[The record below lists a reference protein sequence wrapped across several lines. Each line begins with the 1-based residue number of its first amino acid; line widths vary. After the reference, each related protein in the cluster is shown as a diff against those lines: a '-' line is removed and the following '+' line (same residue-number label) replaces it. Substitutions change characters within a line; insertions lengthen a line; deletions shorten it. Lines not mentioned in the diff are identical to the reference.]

1 MNGKASRPA
10 WVQLEIDMIEL
21 TVAPSL
27 REYAASSASLVSLDP
42 AVMAERGLKAGDL
55 LRISTFR
62 REILGRVDEPND
74 QDRGSGHVRLDRFQ
88 RQALQARL
96 YARVELTPESGRAVK
111 KVRLQPAV
119 DLSTASAHHIEE
131 HLKEELVERRSPVA
145 EGALMFL
152 HFHHS
157 VAGTLFQV
165 VEVQPGA
172 GVVTDDTDVVLD
184 AAPEGF
190 KGNVALEVTFDEVG
204 GLDREIEMV
213 KELVQLPLQFPGIYR
228 QIGIPPVRGVIL
240 YGPPGT
246 GKTLL
251 ARATANEVEAQFY
264 YINGPEIVGT
274 SYGESEG
281 NLRRIFG
288 EAVHHAPSVIFID
301 ELDVIATKRGES
313 GSHADTRLVTQL
325 LSLMDGLNKVDG
337 VVILATTN
345 RIETLDVALRRPG
358 RFDYEL
364 YIGPPGA
371 AGREQILKVHTREM
385 PLDDGARSHLAQLA
399 ADTPGFVGADLMALC
414 REAGM
419 HALRRHRPP
428 TGSPAQW
435 NPEKLRVQR
444 EDLTAARRRCR
455 PSAARA
461 MLVAVPDQG
470 FDRIGGLAQP
480 KAQLQAWLVAPLR
493 AGVAMGDGVLIHGPS
508 GVGKSML
515 AKAVAKEAGVNFIMV
530 GGPELFSKWLGESEE
545 AVRHVFKLARE
556 LAPCV
561 VFFDQLD
568 ALAPVRGRG
577 AGSWT
582 TERVVHQLLAELD
595 DLEKGGS
602 VGVIAATNRLDLVD
616 DALLQ
621 PGRFGT
627 LIGLVLPDA
636 AERVEILSL
645 HLGKHGPAGGAL
657 AQLASLTE
665 GSSSAQLRAL
675 AEFLVRE
682 GSGSDSKLSWEALFK
697 RWESRAARGALALR
711 ADRISD

>member
-1 MNGKASRPA
+1 
-10 WVQLEIDMIEL
+10 MIEL
-21 TVAPSL
+21 MVAPSL
-27 REYAASSASLVSLDP
+27 REYAASSASLVSMDP
-42 AVMAERGLKAGDL
+42 AVMAEKGLETGGL
-55 LRISTFR
+55 LRIATFR
-62 REILGRVDEPND
+62 REILARIDAPNG
-74 QDRGSGHVRLDRFQ
+74 QDRGSGYIRLDRFQ

-96 YARVELTPESGRAVK
+96 YSRVEITGEIERPVK

-131 HLKEELVERRSPVA
+131 HLKEELVERCSPVV
-145 EGALMFL
+145 EGALMYL

-165 VEVQPGA
+165 MEVQPSA
-172 GVVTDDTDVVLD
+172 GVVTNDTDVVLD

-190 KGNVALEVTFDEVG
+190 KGNVALEVTFDELG

-228 QIGIPPVRGVIL
+228 QVGIPPVRGVIL

-251 ARATANEVEAQFY
+251 ARATANEVDAQFY

-274 SYGESEG
+274 SYGESEA

-288 EAVHHAPSVIFID
+288 EAVHHAPSVVFID
-301 ELDVIATKRGES
+301 ELDVIAAKRGES

-325 LSLMDGLNKVDG
+325 LSLMDGLTKVDG

-364 YIGPPGA
+364 YIGPPA
-371 AGREQILKVHTREM
+371 TDGRQQILDVHTREM
-385 PLDDGARSHLAQLA
+385 PLDEQARAYLAQLA

-435 NPEKLRVQR
+435 NPEKLRVRR
-444 EDLTAARRRCR
+444 EDLIAARRRCR

-461 MLVAVPDQG
+461 TLVAVPDRG
-470 FDRIGGLAQP
+470 FDQIGGLSEA
-480 KAQLQAWLVAPLR
+480 KTQLQAWLVEPLR
-493 AGVAMGDGVLIHGPS
+493 AGAPVSDGVLIHGPS

-515 AKAVAKEAGVNFIMV
+515 AKAVAKEAGVNFILV

-577 AGSWT
+577 TGSWT

-595 DLEKGGS
+595 DLASGGS
-602 VGVIAATNRLDLVD
+602 VAAIAATNRLDLVD

-627 LIGLVLPDA
+627 LLGVALPDSS
-636 AERVEILSL
+636 ERAKILGL
-645 HLGKHGPAGGAL
+645 HMGTHAPAPAVL
-657 AQLASLTE
+657 AQLASRSE
-665 GSSSAQLRAL
+665 GAGGAQLRAL
-675 AEFLVRE
+675 AEFLVHE
-682 GSGSDSKLSWEALFK
+682 GMNSDNWESLFR
-697 RWESRAARGALALR
+697 RWESRAVRGALAQR
-711 ADRISD
+711 AEGISD

>member
-1 MNGKASRPA
+1 
-10 WVQLEIDMIEL
+10 MIEL

-27 REYAASSASLVSLDP
+27 REYAASSASLVSVDP
-42 AVMAERGLKAGDL
+42 AVMARHGLKAGEL
-55 LRISTFR
+55 LRVATFR
-62 REILGRVDEPND
+62 REILARIDVPNEE
-74 QDRGSGHVRLDRFQ
+74 DRGSGHIRLDRFQ
-88 RQALQARL
+88 RQALHARL
-96 YARVELTPESGRAVK
+96 YARVEFERENERPVG

-119 DLSTASAHHIEE
+119 DLTSASAHHIEE
-131 HLKEELVERRSPVA
+131 HLKEELVEQRSPVA
-145 EGALMFL
+145 VGALLFL

-190 KGNVALEVTFDEVG
+190 KGSVALEVTFDDVG
-204 GLDREIEMV
+204 GLDREIAMV
-213 KELVQLPLQFPGIYR
+213 TELVQLPLQFPGIYR

-251 ARATANEVEAQFY
+251 ARAIANEVDAQFY
-264 YINGPEIVGT
+264 YVNGPEIVGT
-274 SYGESEG
+274 AYGESES

-301 ELDVIATKRGES
+301 ELDVIGTKRGES

-337 VVILATTN
+337 VVIVATTN
-345 RIETLDVALRRPG
+345 RIETVDTALRRPG

-364 YIGPPGA
+364 YIGPPDA
-371 AGREQILKVHTREM
+371 SGREQILMVHTREM
-385 PLDDGARSHLAQLA
+385 PLDGEARAYLPELA

-419 HALRRHRPP
+419 LALRRHRPP
-428 TGSPAQW
+428 SGSPSQW
-435 NPEKLRVQR
+435 KPEKLRVQR
-444 EDLTAARRRCR
+444 ADLTAARRRCR

-461 MLVAVPDQG
+461 TLVAVPDQG
-470 FDRIGGLAQP
+470 FDRVGGLSQA
-480 KAQLQAWLVAPLR
+480 KERLQQCLVSPLR
-493 AGVAMGDGVLIHGPS
+493 AGAAIGDGVLIHGPS

-556 LAPCV
+556 LSPCV

-577 AGSWT
+577 TGSWT

-595 DLEKGGS
+595 DLEEGAS

-616 DALLQ
+616 DALLR
-621 PGRFGT
+621 PGRLGT
-627 LIGLVLPDA
+627 LISLGPPST
-636 AERVEILSL
+636 AERVEILAL
-645 HLGKHGPAGGAL
+645 YLGKRGPGGEAL
-657 AQLASLTE
+657 AQLASRTD
-665 GSSSAQLRAL
+665 GWVGAQLRAL
-675 AEFLVRE
+675 AQFLVRE
-682 GSGSDSKLSWEALFK
+682 AATAANWEALFT
-697 RWESRAARGALALR
+697 RWQSHSAQGLRSRANAA
-711 ADRISD
+711 SD

>member
-1 MNGKASRPA
+1 
-10 WVQLEIDMIEL
+10 MIEL
-21 TVAPSL
+21 MVAPSL
-27 REYAASSASLVSLDP
+27 REYAASSASLVRLDP
-42 AVMAERGLKAGDL
+42 AVMAGNGLKAGSL
-55 LRISTFR
+55 VRIATFR
-62 REILGRVDEPND
+62 REILARIDAPDE
-74 QDRGSGHVRLDRFQ
+74 QDRGSGYIRLDRFQ
-88 RQALQARL
+88 RQALHARL
-96 YARVELTPESGRAVK
+96 YARVEVASEDERPVK

-119 DLSTASAHHIEE
+119 DLSAASAHHIEE
-131 HLKEELVERRSPVA
+131 HLKEELVERCSPVV
-145 EGALMFL
+145 EGALIYL

-165 VEVQPGA
+165 MEVHPGA
-172 GVVTDDTDVVLD
+172 GVVTQETDVILD
-184 AAPEGF
+184 AAPDGF
-190 KGNVALEVTFDEVG
+190 KGNVALEVTFDELG

-213 KELVQLPLQFPGIYR
+213 KELVQLPLQFPSIYR
-228 QIGIPPVRGVIL
+228 QVGIPPVRGVIL
-240 YGPPGT
+240 HGPPGT

-274 SYGESEG
+274 SYGESEA

-288 EAVHHAPSVIFID
+288 EAVHHAPSVVFID
-301 ELDVIATKRGES
+301 ELDVIAAKRGES

-325 LSLMDGLNKVDG
+325 LSLMDGLTKVDG

-364 YIGPPGA
+364 YIGPPA
-371 AGREQILKVHTREM
+371 TDGRRQILDVHTREM
-385 PLDDGARSHLAQLA
+385 PLDEEARAYLADLA

-428 TGSPAQW
+428 TGSPTQW
-435 NPEKLRVQR
+435 NPEKLRVRR
-444 EDLTAARRRCR
+444 EDLIAARRRCR

-461 MLVAVPDQG
+461 TLVAVPDLG
-470 FDRIGGLAQP
+470 FDQIGGLAQA
-480 KAQLQAWLVAPLR
+480 KMQLQAWLIEPLR
-493 AGVAMGDGVLIHGPS
+493 AGTPVTGGVLIHGPS

-515 AKAVAKEAGVNFIMV
+515 AKAVAKEAGVNLITV

-556 LAPCV
+556 LSPCV

-577 AGSWT
+577 TGSWT

-595 DLEKGGS
+595 DIASGGA
-602 VGVIAATNRLDLVD
+602 VGVIAATNRLDLID

-621 PGRFGT
+621 PGRFGI
-627 LIGLVLPDA
+627 LLGVALPDSG
-636 AERVEILSL
+636 ERAEILSL
-645 HLGKHGPAGGAL
+645 HLDTHRPAAAVL
-657 AQLASLTE
+657 AQLASRAE
-665 GSSSAQLRAL
+665 GAGGAQLRAL
-675 AEFLVRE
+675 ADFLIHE
-682 GSGSDSKLSWEALFK
+682 GIDSDNWEALLE
-697 RWESRAARGALALR
+697 RWEKRAARTALAQR
-711 ADRISD
+711 AESISD

>member
-1 MNGKASRPA
+1 
-10 WVQLEIDMIEL
+10 MIEL

-27 REYAASSASLVSLDP
+27 REYAAGGASLVSVDP
-42 AVMAERGLKAGDL
+42 AVMAQHGLKPGDV
-55 LRISTFR
+55 LRVSTFR
-62 REILGRVDEPND
+62 REILARLDAPGDD
-74 QDRGSGHVRLDRFQ
+74 DRGSDHIRLDRFQ

-96 YARVELTPESGRAVK
+96 YGRVELARETERPVK

-119 DLSTASAHHIEE
+119 DLTSASAHHMEE
-131 HLKEELVERRSPVA
+131 HLKEELVQQRSPVA
-145 EGALMFL
+145 VGALLFL

-165 VEVQPGA
+165 VEVQPGP
-172 GVVTDDTDVVLD
+172 GVVTEDTDVVLD

-190 KGNVALEVTFDEVG
+190 KGSLALEVTFDELG
-204 GLDREIEMV
+204 GLDREIAMV
-213 KELVQLPLQFPGIYR
+213 TELVQLPLQFPGIYR

-264 YINGPEIVGT
+264 DINGPEIVGST
-274 SYGESEG
+274 YGESEG

-301 ELDVIATKRGES
+301 EIDVIAGKRGES

-337 VVILATTN
+337 VVIVATTN
-345 RIETLDVALRRPG
+345 RIESLDVALRRPG

-364 YIGPPGA
+364 YIGPPDA
-371 AGREQILKVHTREM
+371 AGREQILRIHTREM
-385 PLDDGARSHLAQLA
+385 PLDEAARACLASLA

-419 HALRRHRPP
+419 RALRRHRPP

-435 NPEKLRVQR
+435 QPEKLRVQR
-444 EDLTAARRRCR
+444 EDLAAARHHIR
-455 PSAARA
+455 PSASRA
-461 MLVAVPDQG
+461 TLVAVPDHG
-470 FDRIGGLAQP
+470 FERIGGLVEA
-480 KAQLQAWLVAPLR
+480 KAQLRDCLITPLR
-493 AGVAMGDGVLIHGPS
+493 AGAALGDGVLLHGPS
-508 GVGKSML
+508 GVGKSSL
-515 AKAVAKEAGVNFIMV
+515 AKAVAKEAAVNLIV
-530 GGPELFSKWLGESEE
+530 IGGPELFSKWLGESEE

-556 LAPCV
+556 LAPCL

-577 AGSWT
+577 TGSWT
-582 TERVVHQLLAELD
+582 TERVVHQVLAELD
-595 DLEKGGS
+595 DLEQGGS
-602 VGVIAATNRLDLVD
+602 VAVIAATNRLDLVD

-627 LIGLVLPDA
+627 LVCVNLPDA
-636 AERVEILSL
+636 GERKEIMELYL
-645 HLGKHGPAGGAL
+645 DEHGLGGEAL
-657 AQLASLTE
+657 ARLASRTE
-665 GSSSAQLRAL
+665 GLGGAQLRAL
-675 AEFLVRE
+675 AEFMQRE
-682 GSGSDSKLSWEALFK
+682 GADDAASWESAFK
-697 RWESRAARGALALR
+697 RWQSHTLRGANSLAAVAELR
-711 ADRISD
+711 NKDARRI

>member
-1 MNGKASRPA
+1 
-10 WVQLEIDMIEL
+10 MITL
-21 TVAPSL
+21 TVARSL
-27 REYAASSASLVSLDP
+27 REYAAGSAALVSLDP
-42 AVMAERGLKAGDL
+42 AVMERHELKPGDL
-55 LRISTFR
+55 LRIATFQ
-62 REILGRVDEPND
+62 REILARIVAPIDE
-74 QDRGSGHVRLDRFQ
+74 DRGSGHIRLDRFQ

-96 YARVELTPESGRAVK
+96 YARIELARESERPVK
-111 KVRLQPAV
+111 MLRLQPAV

-131 HLKEELVERRSPVA
+131 HLKEELVEQRSPVA
-145 EGALMFL
+145 AGALLFL

-157 VAGTLFQV
+157 VAGTLFHV
-165 VEVQPGA
+165 AEVQPDA

-190 KGNVALEVTFDEVG
+190 KGNLALEVTFAELG

-228 QIGIPPVRGVIL
+228 QIGIPPVRGVVL

-251 ARATANEVEAQFY
+251 ARATANEVDARFY

-301 ELDVIATKRGES
+301 EIDVIAAKRGES

-325 LSLMDGLNKVDG
+325 LSLMDGLNRVDG

-364 YIGPPGA
+364 YIGPPDT
-371 AGREQILKVHTREM
+371 AGREQILGIHTREM
-385 PLDDGARSHLAQLA
+385 PLDEGGQAFLAQLA

-419 HALRRHRPP
+419 HALRRHRPQ

-435 NPEKLRVQR
+435 APEKLRVRR
-444 EDLTAARRRCR
+444 EDLAAARRRCR

-461 MLVAVPDQG
+461 TLVMVPHQG
-470 FDRIGGLAQP
+470 FDRIGGLSQA
-480 KAQLQAWLVAPLR
+480 KAVLQECLVAPLR
-493 AGVAMGDGVLIHGPS
+493 AGAAIGDGVLIHGPS

-515 AKAVAKEAGVNFIMV
+515 AKAVAKEAGSNFIMV
-530 GGPELFSKWLGESEE
+530 GGPELFSKWLGESED

-568 ALAPVRGRG
+568 AIAPVRGRG
-577 AGSWT
+577 SGSWT

-595 DLEKGGS
+595 DLQRDGS
-602 VGVIAATNRLDLVD
+602 VAVIAATNRLDLVD
-616 DALLQ
+616 DAVLQ

-627 LIGLVLPDA
+627 LIALSLPDA
-636 AERVEILSL
+636 AEREEILR
-645 HLGKHGPAGGAL
+645 LGMGEHAPGGQAL
-657 AQLASLTE
+657 ALLASRTE
-665 GSSSAQLRAL
+665 GARSAQLRAL
-675 AEFLVRE
+675 AELLARE
-682 GSGSDSKLSWEALFK
+682 GTGCDRPAHWEALFK
-697 RWESRAARGALALR
+697 RWESRFMRGALAPVGG
-711 ADRISD
+711 RILD

>member
-1 MNGKASRPA
+1 
-10 WVQLEIDMIEL
+10 MIEL

-27 REYAASSASLVSLDP
+27 REYAASSALLVSLDP
-42 AVMAERGLKAGDL
+42 AAMAAHGLKPGNL
-55 LRISTFR
+55 VRIATFR
-62 REILGRVDEPND
+62 REILARVDEPNEE
-74 QDRGSGHVRLDRFQ
+74 DRGSGHIRLDRFQ

-96 YARVELTPESGRAVK
+96 YGRVELAPESERPARM
-111 KVRLQPAV
+111 VRLQPAI

-131 HLKEELVERRSPVA
+131 HLKEELVERCSPVA
-145 EGALMFL
+145 TGALMFL

-165 VEVQPGA
+165 MEVQPGA
-172 GVVTDDTDVVLD
+172 GVVTDGTDVVLD
-184 AAPEGF
+184 TAPEGF
-190 KGNVALEVTFDEVG
+190 KRNVALDVTFDELG

-364 YIGPPGA
+364 YIGPPGTD
-371 AGREQILKVHTREM
+371 GREQILKVHTREM
-385 PLDDGARSHLAQLA
+385 PLEEGARSFLAQLA

-428 TGSPAQW
+428 TSSPAQW

-444 EDLTAARRRCR
+444 DDLIAARRRCR

-461 MLVAVPDQG
+461 TLVAVPDHG
-470 FDRIGGLAQP
+470 FDRIGGLSQA
-480 KAQLQAWLVAPLR
+480 KAQLQRWLIAPLR
-493 AGVAMGDGVLIHGPS
+493 SGAPIVDGVLVHGPS

-515 AKAVAKEAGVNFIMV
+515 AKAVAKEAGVNLIMV

-602 VGVIAATNRLDLVD
+602 VAVIAATNRIDLVD
-616 DALLQ
+616 DSLLQ

-627 LIGLVLPDA
+627 LIGIALPDA
-636 AERVEILSL
+636 AERAEILSL
-645 HLGKHGPAGGAL
+645 HLGRHAPSGHTL
-657 AQLASLTE
+657 AQLASRTA

-675 AEFLVRE
+675 AEDLLRE
-682 GSGSDSKLSWEALFK
+682 GPGLDSTLNWEGLFK
-697 RWESRAARGALALR
+697 RWESRPARVSPAMR
-711 ADRISD
+711 IDRISD

>member
-1 MNGKASRPA
+1 
-10 WVQLEIDMIEL
+10 MISI
-21 TVAPSL
+21 TVARSL
-27 REYAASSASLVSLDP
+27 REYAASSAALVNLDP
-42 AVMAERGLKAGDL
+42 AVMEQHGLKPGEL
-55 LRISTFR
+55 LRIATFQ
-62 REILGRVDEPND
+62 REILARIDAPSDE
-74 QDRGSGHVRLDRFQ
+74 DRGSGHIRLDRFQ

-96 YARVELTPESGRAVK
+96 YARIEFARESERPVK
-111 KVRLQPAV
+111 KLRLQPAV

-131 HLKEELVERRSPVA
+131 HLKEELVEQRSPVA
-145 EGALMFL
+145 AGALLFL

-157 VAGTLFQV
+157 VAGTLFRV
-165 VEVQPGA
+165 AEVQPDA
-172 GVVTDDTDVVLD
+172 GVVTEDTDVVLD

-190 KGNVALEVTFDEVG
+190 KGNVALEVNFDELG

-251 ARATANEVEAQFY
+251 ARATANEVDAQFY

-301 ELDVIATKRGES
+301 ELDVIAARRGES

-364 YIGPPGA
+364 YIGPPGT
-371 AGREQILKVHTREM
+371 AGREQILGIHTREM
-385 PLDDGARSHLAQLA
+385 PLDDGAQACLAQLA
-399 ADTPGFVGADLMALC
+399 TDTPGFVGADLMALC

-435 NPEKLRVQR
+435 NPEKLRVR
-444 EDLTAARRRCR
+444 CEDLAAARRRCR

-461 MLVAVPDQG
+461 TLVVVPDQG
-470 FDRIGGLAQP
+470 FDHIGGLSNA
-480 KAQLQAWLVAPLR
+480 KALLQECLVAPLR
-493 AGVAMGDGVLIHGPS
+493 AGASIGDGVLIHGPS

-515 AKAVAKEAGVNFIMV
+515 AKAVAKEAGGNFIMV

-577 AGSWT
+577 SGSWT

-602 VGVIAATNRLDLVD
+602 VAVIAATNRLDLVD

-627 LIGLVLPDA
+627 LIAVSLPDA
-636 AERVEILSL
+636 VEREEILRL
-645 HLGKHGPAGGAL
+645 YLGKHALGGHAL
-657 AQLASLTE
+657 AQLASRTE
-665 GSSSAQLRAL
+665 GAGSAQLRAL
-675 AEFLVRE
+675 AELLVRE
-682 GSGSDSKLSWEALFK
+682 GTGSDSPAFSEVLFK
-697 RWESRAARGALALR
+697 RWESRFVRGALAR
-711 ADRISD
+711 RSGQISE